1 MSSVQKVDF
10 LSKGIKIVGDLFLP
24 TGYSPNTKYPA
35 VIIAHPMTGVKEQ
48 APHVYS
54 KVLSAAG
61 FICLAFDA
69 AYQGESEGQPRYLE
83 DPAQRAEDVRAG
95 VTYLSLRKDV
105 DPERIGA
112 LGVCASGGYV
122 PFAAQTDQRIK
133 AVATVSGVCT
143 GRMTREGL
151 VAGMGSPEMLQGS
164 IKAANE
170 ARIAEANGRQVPV
183 NPSLPPTVQDVPAE
197 YPPIVKEL
205 TEYYKTPRG
214 QHEHA
219 PGLFATRSADLLA
232 NFDAYAFNHLISP
245 RPLLMIAGT
254 KAATKFYS
262 EDAIKAAKEPKE
274 LFIIEGRDHTAL
286 YDNATESGPKLVDY
300 FRRNL

>member
-10 LSKGIKIVGDLFLP
+10 LSRGIKLVGDVFLP
-24 TGYSPNTKYPA
+24 PGYSSNTKYPA
-35 VIIAHPMTGVKEQ
+35 VIIAHPMTGVREQ

-54 KVLSAAG
+54 KVLTPAG
-61 FICLAFDA
+61 FICLTFDA

-112 LGVCASGGYV
+112 L
-122 PFAAQTDQRIK
+122 
-133 AVATVSGVCT
+133 VATVSGACT

-151 VAGMGSPEMLQGS
+151 VEGMGGPEMLQQS

-170 ARIAEANGRQVPV
+170 ARLTEAKGQQDPV
-183 NPSLPPTVQDVPAE
+183 SPAFPPTVQDVPPE

-205 TEYYKTPRG
+205 AE
-214 QHEHA
+214 
-219 PGLFATRSADLLA
+219 
-232 NFDAYAFNHLISP
+232 
-245 RPLLMIAGT
+245 
-254 KAATKFYS
+254 
-262 EDAIKAAKEPKE
+262 
-274 LFIIEGRDHTAL
+274 
-286 YDNATESGPKLVDY
+286 
-300 FRRNL
+300 

>member
-10 LSKGIKIVGDLFLP
+10 LSRGIKLVGDVFLP
-24 TGYSPNTKYPA
+24 PGYSPNTKYPA
-35 VIIAHPMTGVKEQ
+35 VIIAHSMTGVKEQ

-54 KVLSAAG
+54 KVLAPAG
-61 FICLAFDA
+61 
-69 AYQGESEGQPRYLE
+69 EGQPRYLE

-105 DPERIGA
+105 DSERIGA
-112 LGVCASGGYV
+112 LV
-122 PFAAQTDQRIK
+122 
-133 AVATVSGVCT
+133 VCT

-151 VAGMGSPEMLQGS
+151 VEGMGGPEMLQQ
-164 IKAANE
+164 A
-170 ARIAEANGRQVPV
+170 PV
-183 NPSLPPTVQDVPAE
+183 NPALPPTVQDVPPE

-205 TEYYKTPRG
+205 AEYYKTPRG
-214 QHEHA
+214 QHERA

-232 NFDAYAFNHLISP
+232 NFDAYAFNYLISP
-245 RPLLMIAGT
+245 RPLLMIAG
-254 KAATKFYS
+254 ANASTKFYS

-274 LFIIEGRDHTAL
+274 LFVIEGRDHAAL

-300 FRRNL
+300 FRKNL

>member
-1 MSSVQKVDF
+1 MNSVQKVDF
-10 LSKGIKIVGDLFLP
+10 LSKGINVVGDLFLP
-24 TGYSPNTKYPA
+24 TGYSPDTKYPA

-54 KVLSAAG
+54 KVLAPAG
-61 FICLAFDA
+61 FICLTFDA

-83 DPAQRAEDVRAG
+83 DPAQRSEDVKAG

-112 LGVCASGGYV
+112 LGICASGGYV

-133 AVATVSGVCT
+133 AIATVSGVCT

-151 VAGMGSPEMLQGS
+151 VEGMGGPEILRDS

-170 ARIAEANGRQVPV
+170 ARITEANGQQAPV
-183 NPSLPPTVQDVPAE
+183 NPALPPTIKDIPPG

-205 TEYYKTPRG
+205 AEYYKTPRG
-214 QHEHA
+214 QHERA

-232 NFDAYAFNHLISP
+232 NFDAYAFNYLISP
-245 RPLLMIAGT
+245 RPLLMIAGADAGT
-254 KAATKFYS
+254 RFYS
-262 EDAIKAAKEPKE
+262 EDGIKTAKEPKE
-274 LFIIEGRDHTAL
+274 LFVIEGRDHAAL
-286 YDNATESGPKLVDY
+286 YDNVTESGPKLVGY
-300 FRRNL
+300 FRENL